1 MSLGYIYHG
10 YMTRRPS
17 ITWHLT
23 IIIEQFDYPLLFEI
37 LLPKE
42 LNQYDIENGSNIP
55 RKEQINTSKIKEITL
70 KSIIIRYDG
79 II

>member
-10 YMTRRPS
+10 YMTSRPS

-55 RKEQINTSKIKEITL
+55 RKKTK
-70 KSIIIRYDG
+70 
-79 II
+79 